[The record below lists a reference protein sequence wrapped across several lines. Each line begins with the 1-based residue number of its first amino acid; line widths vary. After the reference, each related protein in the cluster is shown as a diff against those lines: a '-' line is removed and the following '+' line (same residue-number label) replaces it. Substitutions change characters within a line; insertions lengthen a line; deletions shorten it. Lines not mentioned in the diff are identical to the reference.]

1 MLSVGQPLRS
11 LHGSF
16 PIQPTPPPVRHP
28 FPLRSFLASTPMNFK
43 HMNPTIE
50 VMQPAL
56 FEESPA
62 IALPKKT
69 RRTAAQAIEEF
80 GLKAPSKHGKNYV
93 LDTNVLLHDPAC
105 LERFKENHL
114 CILVDVLAEL
124 DKFKS
129 EQTERGANARRV
141 HRRLTDIF
149 GNSQMVT
156 RGVPTEGGGTIRLV
170 IYDPD
175 ACPDN
180 SDQLKQ
186 FYRIFPDRERVDHRI
201 LAACFLLRQYNP
213 DGQVAL
219 VTKDI
224 NLQLKARAVSIEC
237 QDYLNDKVD
246 AREVSNYEV
255 RRVEVDS
262 AELHRFASSGELD
275 IEEQRRHGVAINEYV
290 LLACGE
296 KQTIPAR
303 LHFSGSFVRLNIPE
317 VLKIPDGQSLK
328 PLNLGQRC
336 LIDALLNPDISLV
349 TCYGHAG
356 TGKTL
361 VAVAAGLH
369 EMFNRKYNGIT
380 VSRPVV
386 SMGDQLGFLPGSLD
400 EKMRPWLQPIHDAL
414 DLLMRPNV
422 PLGPKRKQAKPGDS
436 VSAKKPYE
444 VLMEQGILE
453 IEALCYIRGR
463 SIPNRFF
470 ILDEAQQLTPQEAK
484 TIVTRM
490 SRDSKL
496 VLVGDPAQID
506 NPYVDSR
513 SNGLVYTRNRLKGQP
528 FVAHVA
534 LNRGE
539 RSELAEA
546 GAQLM

>member
-1 MLSVGQPLRS
+1 MINQAEEESQC
-11 LHGSF
+11 
-16 PIQPTPPPVRHP
+16 
-28 FPLRSFLASTPMNFK
+28 
-43 HMNPTIE
+43 
-50 VMQPAL
+50 AL
-56 FEESPA
+56 FEDPRVSDR
-62 IALPKKT
+62 PKKP
-69 RRTAAQAIEEF
+69 RRNSLKLSQAEDF
-80 GLKAPSKHGKNYV
+80 GLTAPSQVVKNYV
-93 LDTNVLLHDPAC
+93 LDTNVLLHDPAS

-114 CILVDVLAEL
+114 CIPVDVLAEL

-141 HRRLTDIF
+141 HRRLTEMF
-149 GNSQMVT
+149 SCSEKVT
-156 RGVPTEGGGTIRLV
+156 RGVATPFGGTVRMV
-170 IYDPD
+170 IYDP
-175 ACPDN
+175 AICPKN
-180 SDQLKQ
+180 SEQLNL
-186 FYRIFPDRERVDHRI
+186 FHRIFPDRERVDHRI
-201 LAACFLLRQYNP
+201 LAACLLLMQHNSAP
-213 DGQVAL
+213 VVL

-224 NLQLKARAVSIEC
+224 NMQLKARAVGIEC

-246 AREVSNYEV
+246 VREVSNYEV
-255 RRVEVDS
+255 HRIEVDPS
-262 AELHRFASSGELD
+262 ELQRFASAGEIVLD
-275 IEEQRRHGVAINEYV
+275 EERCAGVVVNEYV
-290 LLACGE
+290 LLGVCE
-296 KQTIPAR
+296 KQTMPAR
-303 LHFSGSFVRLNIPE
+303 RVADGRFVRLNFPE
-317 VLKIPDGQSLK
+317 ALKIPDGQSLK

-336 LIDALLNPDISLV
+336 LIDALLNPEISLV

-369 EMFNRKYNGIT
+369 EMFNRRYNGIT

-386 SMGDQLGFLPGSLD
+386 AMGEQLGFLPGSLD

-414 DLLMRPNV
+414 DLLMRPST
-422 PLGPKRKQAKPGDS
+422 PLGPRRKQQKANANPNPAG
-436 VSAKKPYE
+436 VKKPYE
-444 VLMEQGILE
+444 ILMEQGILE

-513 SNGLVYTRNRLKGQP
+513 SNGLVYTRNRLKGQD

-546 GAQLM
+546 GARLM

>member
-1 MLSVGQPLRS
+1 VG
-11 LHGSF
+11 
-16 PIQPTPPPVRHP
+16 
-28 FPLRSFLASTPMNFK
+28 
-43 HMNPTIE
+43 
-50 VMQPAL
+50 
-56 FEESPA
+56 
-62 IALPKKT
+62 
-69 RRTAAQAIEEF
+69 
-80 GLKAPSKHGKNYV
+80 
-93 LDTNVLLHDPAC
+93 
-105 LERFKENHL
+105 
-114 CILVDVLAEL
+114 
-124 DKFKS
+124 
-129 EQTERGANARRV
+129 
-141 HRRLTDIF
+141 
-149 GNSQMVT
+149 
-156 RGVPTEGGGTIRLV
+156 
-170 IYDPD
+170 
-175 ACPDN
+175 
-180 SDQLKQ
+180 
-186 FYRIFPDRERVDHRI
+186 
-201 LAACFLLRQYNP
+201 
-213 DGQVAL
+213 
-219 VTKDI
+219 
-224 NLQLKARAVSIEC
+224 IEC

-255 RRVEVDS
+255 RRIEVD
-262 AELHRFASSGELD
+262 ANELQRFASTGDLVLAED
-275 IEEQRRHGVAINEYV
+275 RVEDVAINEYV
-290 LLACGE
+290 LLGAGE

-303 LHFSGSFVRLNIPE
+303 FTVDGRFVRLNFPE

-336 LIDALLNPDISLV
+336 LIDALLNPEISLV

-369 EMFNRKYNGIT
+369 EMFNRRYTGIT

-386 SMGDQLGFLPGSLD
+386 AMGEQLGFLPGSLD

-414 DLLMRPNV
+414 DLLMRPAA
-422 PLGPKRKQAKPGDS
+422 PLGPRRKQQK
-436 VSAKKPYE
+436 SATNATPATVKKPYE
-444 VLMEQGILE
+444 TLMEQGILE

-496 VLVGDPAQID
+496 VMVGDPAQID

-528 FVAHVA
+528 FVAHIA

-546 GAQLM
+546 GARLM

>member
-1 MLSVGQPLRS
+1 MIHRS
-11 LHGSF
+11 LES
-16 PIQPTPPPVRHP
+16 TS
-28 FPLRSFLASTPMNFK
+28 PLVLEHSNPNSGPNRKRGANKRLAD
-43 HMNPTIE
+43 
-50 VMQPAL
+50 
-56 FEESPA
+56 
-62 IALPKKT
+62 
-69 RRTAAQAIEEF
+69 F
-80 GLKAPSKHGKNYV
+80 GLTAPSQGVKNYV
-93 LDTNVLLHDPAC
+93 LDTNVLLHDPAS
-105 LERFKENHL
+105 LDRFKENHL
-114 CILVDVLAEL
+114 CVLVDVLSEL
-124 DKFKS
+124 DRFKS

-141 HRRLTDIF
+141 HRRLTEMFTKDETI
-149 GNSQMVT
+149 T
-156 RGVPTEGGGTIRLV
+156 TGVINDAGGTVRMV

-175 ACPDN
+175 SCPKN
-180 SDQLKQ
+180 SEQLKR

-201 LAACFLLRQYNP
+201 LAACLLLMQYNTAP
-213 DGQVAL
+213 VVL

-224 NLQLKARAVSIEC
+224 NMQLKARSVGIQC

-246 AREVSNYEV
+246 AREVSNYDV
-255 RRVEVDS
+255 RRIEVDLN
-262 AELHRFASSGELD
+262 ELQRFASCGELTLHPSR
-275 IEEQRRHGVAINEYV
+275 IEGVSTNEYV
-290 LLACGE
+290 LLGASD

-303 LHFSGSFVRLNIPE
+303 LHADQRLVRLDIPDA
-317 VLKIPDGQSLK
+317 LKIPDGQSVK

-336 LIDALLNPDISLV
+336 LIDALLNPEISLV

-361 VAVAAGLH
+361 LAVAAGLH

-386 SMGDQLGFLPGSLD
+386 AMGEQLGFLPGSLD

-414 DLLMRPNV
+414 DLLMRPTV
-422 PLGPKRKQAKPGDS
+422 PLGPRRKQQKANSGTPA
-436 VSAKKPYE
+436 VIKKPYE
-444 VLMEQGILE
+444 LLMEQGILE

-546 GAQLM
+546 GAHLM

>member
-1 MLSVGQPLRS
+1 MIHRTEEAQS
-11 LHGSF
+11 
-16 PIQPTPPPVRHP
+16 
-28 FPLRSFLASTPMNFK
+28 
-43 HMNPTIE
+43 
-50 VMQPAL
+50 AL
-56 FEESPA
+56 FEEIPETASGSRKKRAHSISPQA
-62 IALPKKT
+62 ADLGL
-69 RRTAAQAIEEF
+69 TAFSQV
-80 GLKAPSKHGKNYV
+80 GKNYV
-93 LDTNVLLHDPAC
+93 LDTNVLLHDPAA

-114 CILVDVLAEL
+114 CILVDVLSEL

-141 HRRLTDIF
+141 HRRLTEMFSCADK
-149 GNSQMVT
+149 VT
-156 RGVPTEGGGTIRLV
+156 QGVTTEGGGTVRLV
-170 IYDPD
+170 IYDP
-175 ACPDN
+175 ASCPQN
-180 SDQLKQ
+180 SDQLTR
-186 FYRIFPDRERVDHRI
+186 FHRIFPDRERVDHRI
-201 LAACFLLRQYNP
+201 LAACLLLMQYNQAP
-213 DGQVAL
+213 VVL

-224 NLQLKARAVSIEC
+224 NMQLKARAVGIDC

-255 RRVEVDS
+255 RRIEVDPS
-262 AELHRFASSGELD
+262 ELHRFTSSGELP
-275 IEEQRRHGVAINEYV
+275 ITEERIQGVAINEYV
-290 LLACGE
+290 LLGTGE

-303 LHFSGSFVRLNIPE
+303 LAPDGRFVRLNIPE

-369 EMFNRKYNGIT
+369 EMFNRKYSGIT

-386 SMGDQLGFLPGSLD
+386 AMGDQLGFLPGSLD

-414 DLLMRPNV
+414 DLLMRPTT
-422 PLGPKRKQAKPGDS
+422 PLGPRRKQQKPGPS
-436 VSAKKPYE
+436 GGAPTILKKPYE
-444 VLMEQGILE
+444 ILMEQGILE

>member
-1 MLSVGQPLRS
+1 MIHRTDEAQC
-11 LHGSF
+11 
-16 PIQPTPPPVRHP
+16 
-28 FPLRSFLASTPMNFK
+28 
-43 HMNPTIE
+43 
-50 VMQPAL
+50 AL
-56 FEESPA
+56 FEESA
-62 IALPKKT
+62 REASTPK
-69 RRTAAQAIEEF
+69 RRRNSDPSPQPSDF
-80 GLKAPSKHGKNYV
+80 GLTAPSQLVKNYV
-93 LDTNVLLHDPAC
+93 LDTNVLLHDPAS

-114 CILVDVLAEL
+114 CIPVDVLAEL

-141 HRRLTDIF
+141 HRRLTEMF
-149 GNSQMVT
+149 SCSETVT
-156 RGVPTEGGGTIRLV
+156 RGVATPFGGTVRMV
-170 IYDPD
+170 IYDP
-175 ACPDN
+175 ASCPKN
-180 SDQLKQ
+180 SEQLNR
-186 FYRIFPDRERVDHRI
+186 FHRIFPDRERVDHRI
-201 LAACFLLRQYNP
+201 LAACLLLMQYNSAP
-213 DGQVAL
+213 VVL

-224 NLQLKARAVSIEC
+224 NMQLKARAVGIEC

-255 RRVEVDS
+255 RRIEVDPN
-262 AELHRFASSGELD
+262 ELQRFASSGELAFA
-275 IEEQRRHGVAINEYV
+275 EERMEGVAVNEYV
-290 LLACGE
+290 LLGAGE

-303 LHFSGSFVRLNIPE
+303 LAPDGRFVRLNFPE
-317 VLKIPDGQSLK
+317 VLKIPDGQALK

-369 EMFNRKYNGIT
+369 EMFNRRYTGIT

-386 SMGDQLGFLPGSLD
+386 AMGEQLGFLPGSLD

-414 DLLMRPNV
+414 DLLMRPTT
-422 PLGPKRKQAKPGDS
+422 PLGPRRKQHKTDAVAPGS
-436 VSAKKPYE
+436 VKKPYE
-444 VLMEQGILE
+444 LLMEQGILE

-496 VLVGDPAQID
+496 VMVGDPAQID

-528 FVAHVA
+528 FTAHVA

-546 GAQLM
+546 GARLM

>member
-1 MLSVGQPLRS
+1 
-11 LHGSF
+11 
-16 PIQPTPPPVRHP
+16 
-28 FPLRSFLASTPMNFK
+28 
-43 HMNPTIE
+43 MNPETTS
-50 VMQPAL
+50 MQSAL
-56 FEESPA
+56 FEESPVVA
-62 IALPKKT
+62 NPRKT
-69 RRTAAQAIEEF
+69 SRISSAKAIEEF
-80 GLKAPSKHGKNYV
+80 GLKAPSKMGKNYV

-105 LERFKENHL
+105 LERFKENHI

-141 HRRLTDIF
+141 HRRLTETFASGGIPT
-149 GNSQMVT
+149 N
-156 RGVPTEGGGTIRLV
+156 GVPTQGGGTIRLV
-170 IYDPD
+170 IYDPS

-180 SDQLKQ
+180 SERLKQ

-201 LAACFLLRQYNP
+201 LAACFLLQQYNT

-255 RRVEVDS
+255 RRIDVETS
-262 AELHRFASSGELD
+262 ELHRFASSGELEID
-275 IEEQRRHGVAINEYV
+275 EQRYLNCSINEYV
-290 LLACGE
+290 LLCCGE

-303 LHFSGSFVRLNIPE
+303 LQFDGKFVRLNIPE

-422 PLGPKRKQAKPGDS
+422 PLGPKRKQPKPGAP
-436 VSAKKPYE
+436 SAVVKKPYE
-444 VLMEQGILE
+444 LLMEQGILE

-490 SRDSKL
+490 SKDSKL

-528 FVAHVA
+528 FTAHIA

-546 GAQLM
+546 GATLM

>member
-1 MLSVGQPLRS
+1 MIHRTDEAQS
-11 LHGSF
+11 
-16 PIQPTPPPVRHP
+16 
-28 FPLRSFLASTPMNFK
+28 
-43 HMNPTIE
+43 
-50 VMQPAL
+50 AL
-56 FEESPA
+56 FDEAVPESP
-62 IALPKKT
+62 IITP
-69 RRTAAQAIEEF
+69 RRKSRAGGPQPEDL
-80 GLKAPSKHGKNYV
+80 GLTAPSQHVKNYV
-93 LDTNVLLHDPAC
+93 LDTNVLLHDPAS

-114 CILVDVLAEL
+114 CIPVDVLAEL

-141 HRRLTDIF
+141 HRRLTEMF
-149 GNSQMVT
+149 SSAEKVTHGVTNSF
-156 RGVPTEGGGTIRLV
+156 GGTVRMV
-170 IYDPD
+170 IYDP
-175 ACPDN
+175 ASCPKN
-180 SDQLKQ
+180 SEMLNR
-186 FYRIFPDRERVDHRI
+186 FHRIFPDRERVDHRI
-201 LAACFLLRQYNP
+201 LAACLLLMQHNTAP
-213 DGQVAL
+213 VVL

-224 NLQLKARAVSIEC
+224 NMQLKARAVGIEC

-255 RRVEVDS
+255 RRIEVDPN
-262 AELHRFASSGELD
+262 ELQRFASTGDIALAGER
-275 IEEQRRHGVAINEYV
+275 IEGVAINEYV
-290 LLACGE
+290 LLGAGE

-303 LHFSGSFVRLNIPE
+303 FTADERFVRLNFPE

-336 LIDALLNPDISLV
+336 LIDALLNPEISLV

-369 EMFNRKYNGIT
+369 EMFNRRYTGIT

-386 SMGDQLGFLPGSLD
+386 AMGEQLGFLPGSLD

-414 DLLMRPNV
+414 DLLMRPAA
-422 PLGPKRKQAKPGDS
+422 PLGPRRKQQK
-436 VSAKKPYE
+436 SATNATPATVKKPYE
-444 VLMEQGILE
+444 MLMEQGILE

-496 VLVGDPAQID
+496 VMVGDPAQID

-528 FVAHVA
+528 FVAHIA

-546 GAQLM
+546 GARLM

>member
-1 MLSVGQPLRS
+1 MMDRDMDGAANLVLDGGLAVKKKATR
-11 LHGSF
+11 GAR
-16 PIQPTPPPVRHP
+16 TMPVD
-28 FPLRSFLASTPMNFK
+28 
-43 HMNPTIE
+43 
-50 VMQPAL
+50 
-56 FEESPA
+56 
-62 IALPKKT
+62 
-69 RRTAAQAIEEF
+69 F
-80 GLKAPSKHGKNYV
+80 GLKAPSQLVKNYV
-93 LDTNVLLHDPAC
+93 LDTNVLLHDPAS

-114 CILVDVLAEL
+114 CIPVDVLAEL

-141 HRRLTDIF
+141 HRRLTEMFSSSDK
-149 GNSQMVT
+149 VT
-156 RGVPTEGGGTIRLV
+156 KGVTTAAGGTVRLV
-170 IYDPD
+170 IYDPEVSPANTD
-175 ACPDN
+175 E
-180 SDQLKQ
+180 LER
-186 FYRIFPDRERVDHRI
+186 FHRIFPDKGRVDHRI
-201 LAACFLLRQYNP
+201 LAACLLLTQYNTAP
-213 DGQVAL
+213 VVL

-224 NLQLKARAVSIEC
+224 NMQLKARAVGIEC

-255 RRVEVDS
+255 LRVEVTVE
-262 AELHRFASSGELD
+262 ELQRFASKGEIVVD
-275 IEEQRRHGVAINEYV
+275 GERIPAVVVNEYV
-290 LLACGE
+290 LLGAGE

-303 LHFSGSFVRLNIPE
+303 FTADGRFVKLNIPE
-317 VLKIPDGQSLK
+317 VLKIPDGQGLK

-369 EMFNRKYNGIT
+369 EMFNRRYNGIT

-386 SMGDQLGFLPGSLD
+386 AMGEQMGFLPGSLD

-414 DLLMRPNV
+414 ELLMRPPA
-422 PLGPKRKQAKPGDS
+422 PLGPRRKQQKPDGGTGG
-436 VSAKKPYE
+436 KKPHE
-444 VLMEQGILE
+444 LLMEQGILE

-463 SIPNRFF
+463 SIPGRFF
-470 ILDEAQQLTPQEAK
+470 VLDEAQQLTPQEAK
-484 TIVTRM
+484 TVVTRM

-534 LNRGE
+534 LSRGE

>member
-1 MLSVGQPLRS
+1 MTMIHRADESQAG
-11 LHGSF
+11 
-16 PIQPTPPPVRHP
+16 
-28 FPLRSFLASTPMNFK
+28 
-43 HMNPTIE
+43 
-50 VMQPAL
+50 L
-56 FEESPA
+56 FEETAHNAGANGRKSSG
-62 IALPKKT
+62 T
-69 RRTAAQAIEEF
+69 RARPVDF
-80 GLKAPSKHGKNYV
+80 GLKAPSALEKNYV

-141 HRRLTDIF
+141 HRRLTEMF
-149 GNSQMVT
+149 SCTRKVT
-156 RGVPTEGGGTIRLV
+156 RGVQTEGGGTVRLV
-170 IYDPD
+170 IYDP
-175 ACPDN
+175 ASCPKN
-180 SDQLKQ
+180 SEELNR
-186 FYRIFPDRERVDHRI
+186 FYRVFPDRERVDHRI
-201 LAACFLLRQYNP
+201 LAACMLLMQHNTAP
-213 DGQVAL
+213 VVL

-224 NLQLKARAVSIEC
+224 NMQLKARAVGIEC

-246 AREVSNYEV
+246 AREVSNYET
-255 RRVEVDS
+255 RRIEVDGM
-262 AELHRFASSGELD
+262 ELQRFASSGEIVLGAER
-275 IEEQRRHGVAINEYV
+275 IPGIALNEYV
-290 LLACGE
+290 LLGAGE

-303 LHFSGSFVRLNIPE
+303 LGADGRFVRLQVPE
-317 VLKIPDGQSLK
+317 CLKIQDGQSLK
-328 PLNLGQRC
+328 PMNLGQRC

-369 EMFNRKYNGIT
+369 EMFNRKYTGLT

-386 SMGDQLGFLPGSLD
+386 AMGDQLGYLPGSLD

-414 DLLMRPNV
+414 DLLMRPAV
-422 PLGPKRKQAKPGDS
+422 PLGPRRKQMKKDAPDS
-436 VSAKKPYE
+436 GAKKPYE
-444 VLMEQGILE
+444 VLMDQGILE

-490 SRDSKL
+490 SRGSKL

-528 FVAHVA
+528 FAAHVA
-534 LNRGE
+534 LSRGE